1 MTMKAIKWLSV
12 LLIVAALAAGC
23 REFTVFETP
32 TPAKL
37 VPISAAPPT
46 AIPQAAVTD
55 KLTIVADEV
64 DALLEN
70 IYERVNPGVVNI
82 VLSGGTGTN
91 LAELGSGS
99 GFVIDREGHIVTNNH
114 VVDGAEEIDVT
125 FWDGSSAMAKVVG
138 TDPTV
143 IWPSSRSQSI
153 RQANSFGN
161 RRFRSSES
169 WATRRHR
176 QSVRTDGH
184 DDGRHCQRQGTHAA
198 GLDHGR
204 QQLLQSRHHS
214 DRCGY

>member
-12 LLIVAALAAGC
+12 LLIVAALTAGC

-32 TPAKL
+32 TPASV

-46 AIPQAAVTD
+46 AIPQAAVPD
-55 KLTIVADEV
+55 KLTIAADEV

-114 VVDGAEEIDVT
+114 VVDGADEIDVT
-125 FWDGSSAMAKVVG
+125 FWD
-138 TDPTV
+138 
-143 IWPSSRSQSI
+143 
-153 RQANSFGN
+153 
-161 RRFRSSES
+161 
-169 WATRRHR
+169 
-176 QSVRTDGH
+176 
-184 DDGRHCQRQGTHAA
+184 
-198 GLDHGR
+198 
-204 QQLLQSRHHS
+204 
-214 DRCGY
+214 